1 MPYSPL
7 FRTVLG
13 ISLLLI
19 LPALSHAQPVRGV
32 AGDLWADVV
41 LGQGDYGIPNSAFG
55 QTKFNEATAGSL
67 FNPASA
73 TVDPQHGIL
82 YVFDAGNNRVLGL
95 PVSQFSSNP
104 ASNQPGFNA
113 TVVLGQP
120 DFQHAGCNHDSN
132 WQTYPAPV
140 PASSTCLCGLRYDLE
155 SLAEVWV
162 GGNMAVDGQGDL
174 YVPDFFNNRVLR
186 YNWSDISAFQTGTA
200 VTAAGV
206 WGQDDFTS
214 VQNNQGN
221 SAPSASSLQFYP
233 VSDWRAGVGTDKWG
247 NLWVADNGNNRVLRF
262 PNPSAPNPGLPA
274 ATADVVL
281 GQTSF
286 TGNATTSMYSPIAVR
301 VDQAGDVYVTA
312 LPNGSAASREVMIF
326 KPTSYAASGQPVY
339 GTGMVASPNV
349 TIPAGAGSPLGLE
362 WDAPSTGG
370 SLGIGGAPA
379 AGTTGGLWVSY
390 LDGYS
395 GYIVLYKVT
404 LGAGNPPAS
413 ITATAVKSLM
423 SDNLTGPA
431 SGGTTGDQAP
441 YLFSDLTGDSANS
454 WNVGDIDGSV
464 GVDNLGNVFVV
475 GGFVGGSQDAWRFP
489 APIPAPHAG
498 TAHSADVD
506 VMKPYRYQ
514 LQNAPGYHGMDYAA
528 GVAIATYNGVTQVV
542 ESDSLIRFWAMP
554 SGGPAAFQN
563 GPPVD
568 GLIGGSPQSPLTGG
582 GFGRVKADKAGHL
595 WAIAPGGTQLWVYK
609 LPLING
615 ESASQTL
622 SLGSPIPLLGGGS
635 VSLTNSSSFPGHVE
649 GLAVAPDASYLWF
662 TDAYASRVMRI
673 RNPLTYPVVDIVLG
687 QPNST
692 STTTDY
698 PSGTP
703 SQTNLNNPGSA
714 VLDQYGNLFVGDHSL
729 EFNGDGRLLRYDA
742 PSIQN
747 NSTTAHFNVPASA
760 VYGVGGTHNF
770 TSAGDANPQNA
781 SIANPWEPAISPGDG
796 VLVAGS
802 DAQTYP
808 YNNML
813 VVLANP
819 LVSDDPVTHL
829 NDFDLQSY
837 SAVFDDA
844 GNLYVA
850 NHNRSRV
857 FVYLKPFEAAYPT
870 PTLTPSNIQSC
881 CQTVWD
887 DPQGNAILN
896 NSTYGL
902 AYNPAGPGTLYVG
915 GGTSIVSI
923 NPATGAS
930 LGTMPVAAGTFN
942 GVMAMAMGVSLPQ
955 YLYAGDQSSV
965 HKILASN
972 GSSPTSFLIGST
984 IMAIGVDGADND
996 DLYVGAISNS
1006 VYKVTQGGTMT
1017 ALTLSGSPSI
1027 VGLGGVVLEGGGSAP
1042 LTLYVTD
1049 IGSGDALQFVQASTG
1064 AVGSTTFNFTATE
1077 QAGNLEF
1084 PHQMARDTEGN
1095 IYLAQ
1100 TGRYFLFDPS
1110 FNYIAT
1116 CLTSPVVPDA
1126 QGIVVDPQGGVYV
1139 GSSGDNHA
1147 LLKLGCPTS
1156 ASPPTSTPTP
1166 TITPTPTLTPIPTP
1180 TPVVVPL
1187 ACSPASTWADSVP
1200 EGIAL
1205 DASNNL
1211 YVVDGSSRQIDV
1223 FNPGGSPGPGV
1234 GAGKMNSPEDVA
1246 VDGNGYLYVTDQ
1258 DLDQV
1263 FLFNSNGAPLTQ
1275 WGSIGS
1281 APGQFISPYGIAVTS
1296 TSAGT
1301 TVFVVDQGNQRVQEF
1316 LVQFSPSLAI
1326 SSPVA
1331 PWGTGGTGGHGT
1343 FSSPAG
1349 AALDASGNV
1358 YVADMDTGLVQVF
1371 NGQGT
1376 WQNQWDATS
1385 ATALLTANFLSVYH
1399 QCLVYVT
1406 DGFGAVGVFDT
1417 NGNVLGSV
1425 PGPGPG
1431 NNFYDTEGVA
1441 VGSGGWFVADQGMG
1455 QIYGFGQCPVTS
1467 CWTPVSTPTPTST
1480 CTLTPTASPSFTATP
1495 STTLTPTP
1503 TPTNSITDTP
1513 TLTASWT
1520 ATPSA
1525 TYSPTSTASGTP
1537 TLSPTGT
1544 PPTATDTPTS
1554 TPSSS
1559 MTATPSLTAT
1569 GTPTP
1574 TATFTATSTES
1585 LTPTSSVSPTA
1596 SPTSTPTAST
1606 TPSWT
1611 STATRTLTPTLTPTA
1626 TARATATPTSAA
1638 QVVLYPNPVNG
1649 NGPVLIAV
1657 PLTVPGDVKVK
1668 VFTTAFRKVQDKTYP
1683 DQPVGVPVSLALT
1696 DREGTPL
1703 ASGLYYVVVT
1713 WPQGRAIGK
1722 LLILR

>member
-1 MPYSPL
+1 MHPL
-7 FRTVLG
+7 ARFKPFL
-13 ISLLLI
+13 
-19 LPALSHAQPVRGV
+19 ALFLALACPVFLKAQPVRGV

-95 PVSQFSSNP
+95 PVSQISSNP

-120 DFQHAGCNHDSN
+120 DFQHTGCNHDSN
-132 WQTYPAPV
+132 WQTYPTPV

-155 SLAEVWV
+155 SLAEVWT
-162 GGNMAVDGQGDL
+162 GGNMAVDGQGNL

-186 YNWSDISAFQTGTA
+186 YNWADISAFQPGTA

-206 WGQDDFTS
+206 WGQADFTS
-214 VQNNQGN
+214 VQPNQGN
-221 SAPSASSLQFYP
+221 STPSASTIQFYP
-233 VSDWRAGVGTDKWG
+233 SPDWRDGVGTDDWG

-262 PNPSAPNPGLPA
+262 PNLNAPNPGLPA
-274 ATADVVL
+274 PTADVVL
-281 GQTSF
+281 GQASF
-286 TGNATTSMYSPIAVR
+286 TGNANTNMYSPLSVR
-301 VDQAGDVYVTA
+301 VDKAGDVYTTA
-312 LPNGSAASREVMIF
+312 FLNGSATSRAVMIY
-326 KPTSYAASGQPVY
+326 KPTGYATSGEPIY
-339 GTGMVASPNV
+339 GTNMATVPSVSISATS
-349 TIPAGAGSPLGLE
+349 GSPLGLE
-362 WDAPSTGG
+362 WDAPPTVVGG
-370 SLGIGGAPA
+370 VTLGGIGSAPSE
-379 AGTTGGLWVSY
+379 GTTGGLWVSY
-390 LDGYS
+390 LNGYS
-395 GYIVLYKVT
+395 SYLVLYQLA
-404 LGAGNPPAS
+404 LGKTTPPS
-413 ITATAVKSLM
+413 ITSKAVKALM
-423 SDNLTGPA
+423 SDNLLGPA

-441 YLFSDLTGDSANS
+441 YLFSDLTGNAANS
-454 WNVGDIDGSV
+454 WNIGDIDGSV
-464 GVDNLGNVFVV
+464 GVDSLGNVFVS
-475 GGFVGGSQDAWRFP
+475 GGFVGGNQDVWRYP
-489 APIPAPHAG
+489 APIPTPHAG

-514 LQNAPGYHGMDYAA
+514 LQNSPGYHGMDYAV
-528 GVAIATYNGVTQVV
+528 GIAIASYNGVTQVV
-542 ESDSLIRFWAMP
+542 ESDSLVRFWDMP

-582 GFGRVKADKAGHL
+582 GFGRVKADKVGHL
-595 WAIAPGGTQLWVYK
+595 WAIAPGGTQLWIYK

-635 VSLTNSSSFPGHVE
+635 VSLTNSSTYPGHTE
-649 GLAVAPDASYLWF
+649 GLAVAPYASYLWF

-673 RNPLTYPVVDIVLG
+673 RNPLTAPVVDIVLG

-703 SQTNLNNPGSA
+703 SQTNLNYPGSA

-729 EFNGDGRLLRYDA
+729 EFNGDGRLLRYDVDT
-742 PSIQN
+742 IQN
-747 NSTTAHFNVPASA
+747 NSTTARFAVPASG
-760 VYGVGGTHNF
+760 VYGVGGLHNF
-770 TSAGDANPQNA
+770 TSAGDTNPQNA

-796 VLVAGS
+796 ALVAGS

-819 LVSDDPVTHL
+819 LVSDDPITHL

-837 SAVFDDA
+837 SATFDDT

-857 FVYLKPFEAAYPT
+857 FVYLKPFETSYPT
-870 PTLTPSNIQSC
+870 PTLTPTNIQPC
-881 CQTVWD
+881 CQTIWD
-887 DPQGNAILN
+887 DPQGNTIFN

-915 GGTSIVSI
+915 GGTSIIAV
-923 NPATGAS
+923 NPATGTS
-930 LGTMPVAAGTFN
+930 LGTVPVAAGIFN

-965 HKILASN
+965 HKILVPG
-972 GSSPTSFLIGST
+972 GSSPVSFPIGST
-984 IMAIGVDGADND
+984 VMAIGVDGADND

-1006 VYKVTQGGTMT
+1006 VYKVTGGTVT
-1017 ALTLSGSPSI
+1017 ALTLSGSPTI
-1027 VGLGGVVLEGGGSAP
+1027 VGLGGVLLEGGDAAP

-1049 IGSGDALQFVQASTG
+1049 IGSADALEFVQDSTG
-1064 AVGSTTFNFTATE
+1064 VAGSTTFNFISTK

-1084 PHQMARDTEGN
+1084 PHQMARDAEGN
-1095 IYLAQ
+1095 IYLSQ

-1110 FNYIAT
+1110 FNYIST

-1126 QGIVVDPQGGVYV
+1126 QGIAVDPQGGVYV

-1147 LLKLGCPTS
+1147 LLKLGCP
-1156 ASPPTSTPTP
+1156 PPTPTPLTTPTP
-1166 TITPTPTLTPIPTP
+1166 TVTLTPTVSPTPTP
-1180 TPVVVPL
+1180 TPVLAQL
-1187 ACSPASTWADSVP
+1187 ACSSASAWADSVP
-1200 EGIAL
+1200 EGMAL
-1205 DASNNL
+1205 DGSNNL
-1211 YVVDGSSRQIDV
+1211 YVVDGSSNQIDV
-1223 FNPGGSPGPGV
+1223 FNSGGSLAPSM
-1234 GAGKMNSPEDVA
+1234 GAGKLNSPEGVA

-1258 DLDQV
+1258 YLNQV
-1263 FLFNSNGAPLTQ
+1263 FLFNPNGTPLTQ

-1281 APGQFISPYGIAVTS
+1281 APGQFITPYGIAVTS

-1301 TVFVVDQGNQRVQEF
+1301 TVFVADQGNQRVQEF
-1316 LVQFSPSLAI
+1316 LVQFSPALSI
-1326 SSPVA
+1326 SSPAA

-1343 FSSPAG
+1343 FGSPAG
-1349 AALDASGNV
+1349 VALDASGNV
-1358 YVADMDTGLVQVF
+1358 YVADMDTGLVQAF

-1376 WQNQWDATS
+1376 WQNQWDAT
-1385 ATALLTANFLSVYH
+1385 AGTALLTANFLSIYH

-1406 DGFGAVGVFDT
+1406 DGFGTVGVFDT
-1417 NGNVLGSV
+1417 NGNAMGSV

-1431 NNFYDTEGVA
+1431 NDFYDTEGVVA
-1441 VGSGGWFVADQGMG
+1441 GNGGWFVADQGTG

-1467 CWTPVSTPTPTST
+1467 CWT
-1480 CTLTPTASPSFTATP
+1480 
-1495 STTLTPTP
+1495 
-1503 TPTNSITDTP
+1503 
-1513 TLTASWT
+1513 
-1520 ATPSA
+1520 
-1525 TYSPTSTASGTP
+1525 
-1537 TLSPTGT
+1537 
-1544 PPTATDTPTS
+1544 
-1554 TPSSS
+1554 
-1559 MTATPSLTAT
+1559 SL
-1569 GTPTP
+1569 
-1574 TATFTATSTES
+1574 
-1585 LTPTSSVSPTA
+1585 
-1596 SPTSTPTAST
+1596 PTSTPTATASST
-1606 TPSWT
+1606 PTSSATLTPTFTTAVTPSSTATWTPTATPTLTPTDTATASPSLTATNSPTWTATSTGTLLPT
-1611 STATRTLTPTLTPTA
+1611 STATSTPTVTLSATPTNTLASTATPTATPTLTPTLTSTAQPTNIP
-1626 TARATATPTSAA
+1626 TPHPSTT
-1638 QVVLYPNPVNG
+1638 QVVLYPNPSNG
-1649 NGPVLIAV
+1649 TQPLLIAV
-1657 PLTVPGDVKVK
+1657 PLTAPADVKVQI
-1668 VFTTAFRKVQDKTYP
+1668 FTTAFRKVQEKNYP
-1683 DQPVGVPVSLALT
+1683 SQPVGIPVSITLN

-1703 ASGLYYVVVT
+1703 ASGLYYVVVIT
-1713 WPQGRAIGK
+1713 PQGRSIGK